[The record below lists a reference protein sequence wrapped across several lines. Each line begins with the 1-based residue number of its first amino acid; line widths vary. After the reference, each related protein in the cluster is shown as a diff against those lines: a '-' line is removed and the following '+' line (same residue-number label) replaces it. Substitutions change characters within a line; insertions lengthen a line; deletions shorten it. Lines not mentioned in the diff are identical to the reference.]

1 MIAEFTRET
10 MEASN
15 FISLEDFFVRETM
28 KADGF
33 ISLAE
38 MCVDE
43 EEE

>member
-10 MEASN
+10 MKASN

-28 KADGF
+28 KAEGF

-38 MCVDE
+38 MFGNE
-43 EEE
+43 EEY